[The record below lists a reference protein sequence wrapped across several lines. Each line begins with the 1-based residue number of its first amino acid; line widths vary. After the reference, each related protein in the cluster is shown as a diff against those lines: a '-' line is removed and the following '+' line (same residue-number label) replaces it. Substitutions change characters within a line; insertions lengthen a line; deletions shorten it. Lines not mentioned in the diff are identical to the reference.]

1 MSTKS
6 PKAPLKLLCLQHR
19 QSSTNYKHHLTQLS
33 PLDRKY
39 LIAGLVGEYEYL
51 CHDDAQDGDMTPAEH
66 YAKLI
71 TYSDAELLD
80 DSDLIES
87 PYLDAQDFYE
97 YHSSYCPSEYWV

>member
-1 MSTKS
+1 MLTASTVKHYT
-6 PKAPLKLLCLQHR
+6 Q
-19 QSSTNYKHHLTQLS
+19 HHLTQLS

-39 LIAGLVGEYEYL
+39 LIAGLIGEYEYL
-51 CHDDAQDGDMTPAEH
+51 CHDDAEDTDMTPAEH

-71 TYSDAELLD
+71 TYSDAELLE

>member
-19 QSSTNYKHHLTQLS
+19 QSSTTHQHHLTQLS

-51 CHDDAQDGDMTPAEH
+51 CHDDAEDGDMTPAEH

-80 DSDLIES
+80 DSDLRDS